1 MTDAASPRRTSD
13 AIVINKPL
21 AWSIVSALAAAI
33 WWGGTTISDL
43 RNAVVTTNQIITEV
57 KADAKASNDKRERLE
72 QRVQDLER
80 SATRTDTVL
89 ATMAASISEVKVA
102 VNEMNGLL
110 REISS
115 KEAARNARN

>member
-1 MTDAASPRRTSD
+1 MSDTGPIRKPSD
-13 AIVINKPL
+13 AIVINKSL
-21 AWSIVSALAAAI
+21 AWTMAVALVTVI
-33 WWGGTTISDL
+33 WWGGATITDL
-43 RNAVVTTNQIITEV
+43 RNAIQTTNQLIAEV
-57 KADAKASNDKRERLE
+57 KADAKASNEKREHLE

-89 ATMAASISEVKVA
+89 ATMSASLGEVKVA

-115 KEAARNARN
+115 KGNRDAR

>member
-1 MTDAASPRRTSD
+1 MTDAFPTRKTSD
-13 AIVINKPL
+13 AIVINKTL
-21 AWSIVSALAAAI
+21 AWSIVVSLAAAI
-33 WWGGTTISDL
+33 WWGGTTIADL
-43 RNAVVTTNQIITEV
+43 SNAVQTTNQIITEV

-89 ATMAASISEVKVA
+89 ATMAASLGEVKTA

-115 KEAARNARN
+115 KENRNARD

>member
-1 MTDAASPRRTSD
+1 MSDTGPIRKPSD
-13 AIVINKPL
+13 AIVINKSL
-21 AWSIVSALAAAI
+21 AWTMAVALVTVI
-33 WWGGTTISDL
+33 WWGGATITDL
-43 RNAVVTTNQIITEV
+43 RNAIQTTNQLIAEV
-57 KADAKASNDKRERLE
+57 KADAKASNEKREHLE

-89 ATMAASISEVKVA
+89 ATMAASLGEVKVA

-115 KEAARNARN
+115 KENRNARN